1 MNLMRMSW
9 TNGREE
15 MDGVAV
21 MKVDT
26 RCYTIELVA

>member
-1 MNLMRMSW
+1 MSW

-21 MKVDT
+21 MKINT
-26 RCYTIELVA
+26 RCYTIESVA